1 MKKLNLLKTRLKFFI
16 TSAIF
21 FFSILKLGAQN
32 LTAQQFVEDLE
43 FLKKELPKR
52 HKNLFAKISEEE
64 FNQKI
69 EQIAQK
75 SKTLNNEIF
84 EIELYKLIKEIGD
97 EHTRIEPIYKTK
109 FPINFDFF
117 KEGIYVTKT
126 DSLHS
131 NLLYKKLNGVENKT
145 TNDIIK
151 DFRKIIKSDNQ
162 SYFEIYFQNFINN
175 PRVLNGLKIID
186 SLTNANFILNQQKY
200 LISSVQKHN
209 FHEPFSKLLRYR
221 NNDKYWYEI
230 IDDGNIIYFNYQDCS
245 EQDNK
250 PFTVFNDELF
260 RDIDKHQPEKIIL
273 DLRNNSG
280 GNSAILKPF
289 LDKLSENHVNK
300 KGSLY
305 VLLGK
310 KTFSSALMNAVD
322 LKRNFNSILV
332 GEPTSGNVN
341 HYGETRGFRL
351 PNSKITVG
359 YSTKYWENWKGYS
372 GPLLPDIKI
381 KYSIKNFKKN
391 IDEAIE
397 YVKDAR

>member
-1 MKKLNLLKTRLKFFI
+1 
-16 TSAIF
+16 
-21 FFSILKLGAQN
+21 
-32 LTAQQFVEDLE
+32 
-43 FLKKELPKR
+43 
-52 HKNLFAKISEEE
+52 
-64 FNQKI
+64 
-69 EQIAQK
+69 
-75 SKTLNNEIF
+75 
-84 EIELYKLIKEIGD
+84 
-97 EHTRIEPIYKTK
+97 
-109 FPINFDFF
+109 
-117 KEGIYVTKT
+117 
-126 DSLHS
+126 
-131 NLLYKKLNGVENKT
+131 
-145 TNDIIK
+145 
-151 DFRKIIKSDNQ
+151 
-162 SYFEIYFQNFINN
+162 
-175 PRVLNGLKIID
+175 
-186 SLTNANFILNQQKY
+186 LNQQKY

-209 FHEPFSKLLRYR
+209 FYEPFSKLLRYR

-245 EQDNK
+245 ERDNK

-289 LDKLSENHVNK
+289 LDKLSENYMNK
-300 KGSLY
+300 KGFLY
-305 VLLGK
+305 VLIGK

-351 PNSKITVG
+351 QNSKITVG